1 MFITPINYTPFTV
14 AMETF
19 GLNTLDI
26 LLMSLGMV
34 IIYSAHKCEYEG
46 KTLMRK
52 LDGQNWGIKVL
63 LIYVEVIVILLHGM
77 VGSSAFIYFQ
87 F

>member
-1 MFITPINYTPFTV
+1 
-14 AMETF
+14 
-19 GLNTLDI
+19 
-26 LLMSLGMV
+26 
-34 IIYSAHKCEYEG
+34 
-46 KTLMRK
+46 MRK